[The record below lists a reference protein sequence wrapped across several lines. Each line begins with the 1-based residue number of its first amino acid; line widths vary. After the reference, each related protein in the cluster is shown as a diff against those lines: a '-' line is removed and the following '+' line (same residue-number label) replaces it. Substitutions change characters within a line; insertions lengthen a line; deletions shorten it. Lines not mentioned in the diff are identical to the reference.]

1 MRIENL
7 LIERVDPMGL
17 KVGVA
22 RGDIT
27 PELPI
32 DLVGYSRRAEH
43 VNKVRRPLLATVLV
57 LDDASNRIAIVSMDI
72 LALDHKSSIIFR
84 ELIASEIGCKADE
97 VMLNFSHTHA
107 GPQAVI
113 DSIKIGGTQTVLSK
127 NEISFIESLPGKVA
141 KIANEAVRN
150 MTDAAT
156 ASSVGSVNLTVNR
169 RERSPE
175 GRTILGWNKDGVCDQ
190 EVGVIRVDTLEGS
203 NLAVIVNFAC
213 HPVVV
218 GPEDQAVNSDF
229 VGPMRDF
236 VESYFGGICLF
247 LQGAAGNILPIEGF
261 FDHEGPEV
269 IFGKRLAAEVINI
282 SADLQPVAMEI
293 EKVNYGSVTPISL
306 YRKIPEE
313 DRNSQGVSSSSMTV
327 ELPLKKLPTKS
338 EITAEKELYVE
349 AFNSAKND
357 GAFPEELNPLE
368 YHINWA
374 DYALELLNNGWDS
387 HHVPAFLQVFRIH
400 DTAIVGIPGELFSEI
415 GIKIKSSSPS
425 KITLIGG
432 YTNGVISYLP
442 TAEEY
447 KFGGYECD
455 YAHHSWGLVEQVA
468 PEIEGILKEASATLL
483 EEVWNR

>member
-1 MRIENL
+1 M
-7 LIERVDPMGL
+7 
-17 KVGVA
+17 
-22 RGDIT
+22 
-27 PELPI
+27 
-32 DLVGYSRRAEH
+32 
-43 VNKVRRPLLATVLV
+43 ATVLV
-57 LDDASNRIAIVSMDI
+57 LDDDSNRLAIVSMDI

-84 ELIASEIGCKADE
+84 ELIASEIDCKADA

-113 DSIKIGGTQTVLSK
+113 DSIKIGGTQTVLSE

-141 KIANEAVRN
+141 KIANEAVSN
-150 MTDAAT
+150 ITDAAT

-313 DRNSQGVSSSSMTV
+313 DRSGQGISSSSSTV

-338 EITAEKELYVE
+338 EIEAEKHG
-349 AFNSAKND
+349 NS
-357 GAFPEELNPLE
+357 
-368 YHINWA
+368 
-374 DYALELLNNGWDS
+374 
-387 HHVPAFLQVFRIH
+387 
-400 DTAIVGIPGELFSEI
+400 
-415 GIKIKSSSPS
+415 
-425 KITLIGG
+425 
-432 YTNGVISYLP
+432 
-442 TAEEY
+442 
-447 KFGGYECD
+447 
-455 YAHHSWGLVEQVA
+455 GLVVTYTPLVSTSPPSQF
-468 PEIEGILKEASATLL
+468 PMQGHIWG
-483 EEVWNR
+483 VWRPDLFF